1 MPELT
6 YREAVR
12 DALATAMRDDDD
24 VFIMGEDIAEMGG
37 SMGVTQGMLAEFGPE
52 RVRNTP
58 ISEMAIVGTG
68 IGAAMQGM
76 RPVVEIMYQDFL
88 TLSMEQLVNQAAKHR
103 TMSGGQLK
111 VPLTIRTQGG
121 AGWSPGAQHAQQ
133 LESWF
138 VHVPGLK
145 VVFPSTPEDVRGLL
159 WSSIY
164 DDNTVIFFEH
174 RLLYPLKGEVP
185 ESIEP
190 IPLGKARVMRAGTD
204 VTVVAIGRMVPEA
217 LKAAEDAEQEGISV
231 EVIDPRTLLPLD
243 EETIVASR
251 QEDHPL
257 RHRPRGGHARRLRR
271 RARGRRAGGRLR
283 LPGRADRACGRQVRA
298 ARVRAGDGAVG
309 RAARRG
315 RARGREAHGGA
326 LLAMATEVK
335 LPRLGQGMESGT
347 IVKWLKGEGEPV
359 KKRDPLYELDTDKVT
374 QEVEAEADGV
384 LLKIVVDSGEVEVGK
399 TIAFIGSEGED
410 VPAAGNGKPEAAA
423 TEDATEAEPDAQEE
437 GSPADEMDDERE
449 RGRQAAAATAEAET
463 TQVAESP
470 DAGRADGRVKAS
482 PLARRLAREQGI
494 DIATLQGSGPDGR
507 IVAEDVARGV
517 VAEPATAP
525 SPALAATGEVEEIEL
540 TSTRKTIAR
549 RLTQAWEAPVFQLTV
564 SVDMTRALELRERL
578 VARLQEGETKPT
590 VGDLLTKVVAAALV
604 RHPAVNSHFTGEK
617 IRRYPY
623 AHVGIAVAA
632 PNGLVVPVIRDADR
646 RSIQEIAA
654 ARGDIVARARD
665 GKLQRTDLEDGTF
678 TISNLGPF
686 GIEQFIAV
694 LNPPQTAI
702 LAVGATEEKPVVRDG
717 ELVVRPLMSMTITCD
732 HRAIDGADG
741 AEFLRTV
748 KELLEEPALAL

>member
-1 MPELT
+1 
-6 YREAVR
+6 
-12 DALATAMRDDDD
+12 
-24 VFIMGEDIAEMGG
+24 
-37 SMGVTQGMLAEFGPE
+37 
-52 RVRNTP
+52 
-58 ISEMAIVGTG
+58 
-68 IGAAMQGM
+68 
-76 RPVVEIMYQDFL
+76 
-88 TLSMEQLVNQAAKHR
+88 
-103 TMSGGQLK
+103 
-111 VPLTIRTQGG
+111 
-121 AGWSPGAQHAQQ
+121 
-133 LESWF
+133 
-138 VHVPGLK
+138 
-145 VVFPSTPEDVRGLL
+145 
-159 WSSIY
+159 
-164 DDNTVIFFEH
+164 
-174 RLLYPLKGEVP
+174 
-185 ESIEP
+185 
-190 IPLGKARVMRAGTD
+190 
-204 VTVVAIGRMVPEA
+204 
-217 LKAAEDAEQEGISV
+217 
-231 EVIDPRTLLPLD
+231 
-243 EETIVASR
+243 
-251 QEDHPL
+251 
-257 RHRPRGGHARRLRR
+257 
-271 RARGRRAGGRLR
+271 
-283 LPGRADRACGRQVRA
+283 
-298 ARVRAGDGAVG
+298 
-309 RAARRG
+309 
-315 RARGREAHGGA
+315 
-326 LLAMATEVK
+326 MATEVK

-359 KKRDPLYELDTDKVT
+359 KKREPLYELDTDKVT